1 MLRLVLLLLLLGW
14 SVPCGAQPLPGATA
28 SPALSPPPDAVVV
41 KLNERPLLTLQGL
54 GEISAHD
61 RQQIL
66 EERLRIVLAEL
77 HPPYLITAQRDGDN
91 LVLKCEGHYLVT
103 VTRLDALAAG
113 VDVETLAGQ
122 WAQRLKNTLYQTYL
136 ENSDEYYKV
145 ALWHSFW
152 AVIAALLLGT
162 LLRRICLKYLAT
174 PGVSLRSLLWLSCF
188 AYVLYQF
195 PRTRF
200 LSHSLERYALRPLL
214 LLVVVGLCSL
224 LISWV
229 VRRALRHYF
238 VHRERLRARIPQNS
252 PRWRQRL
259 HMVRDATQFVVSALL
274 AVLSVIVYFSL
285 LDLNL
290 GAMLAGAGFIGVGLG
305 FAAQDVLKD
314 FTAGINIMLEDQF
327 GAGDVVTID
336 SFTGVV
342 EHFTLR
348 VTQIRDLTGS
358 LITVPNSQIRIVQNL
373 SNLWSQVDLT
383 VTVALDTDLRKAM
396 RAMEETANQL
406 RREMPDRIT
415 DAPEMLGVE
424 AIGAQGIELRM
435 LLRTAP
441 QQQFP
446 VKRELL
452 LRIIETF
459 RLESIEIPLQQLRLI
474 GSGSH
479 GGALTK
485 LSPVQPD
492 ISANMQSGGI
502 SQ

>member
-14 SVPCGAQPLPGATA
+14 SMPCSGQPDLAASA
-28 SPALSPPPDAVVV
+28 SPTPTPAPDAVTV
-41 KLNERPLLTLQGL
+41 KLNDRPLVTLQGL

-61 RQQIL
+61 RQLVL
-66 EERLRIVLAEL
+66 EERLRSVLSEL
-77 HPPYLITAQRDGDN
+77 HPPYQITAQRDGDN

-113 VDVETLAGQ
+113 VDVDTLAGQ

-152 AVIAALLLGT
+152 AVIAAILLQALI
-162 LLRRICLKYLAT
+162 RRICLKYLAT

-188 AYVLYQF
+188 AYILYQF

-238 VHRERLRARIPQNS
+238 VHRERLRARVPQNS

-274 AVLSVIVYFSL
+274 AVLSIIVYFSL

-314 FTAGINIMLEDQF
+314 FTAGVNIMLEDQF

-373 SNLWSQVDLT
+373 SNLWSQVDLS
-383 VTVALDTDLRKAM
+383 VPVALDTDLRKAM
-396 RAMEETANQL
+396 RVMEDTANQL
-406 RREMPDRIT
+406 RRDWPEHVL
-415 DAPEMLGVE
+415 DAPQVLGVE
-424 AIGAQGIELRM
+424 KIAAYGVELRI

-441 QQQFP
+441 QQQFQ
-446 VKRELL
+446 VRRELL

-459 RLESIEIPLQQLRLI
+459 RLENIEIPLQHLRLMTP
-474 GSGSH
+474 GSN
-479 GGALTK
+479 GGFVTK
-485 LSPVQPD
+485 MSPA
-492 ISANMQSGGI
+492 SAEQSVI
-502 SQ
+502 